1 MQQQFNPNNEV
12 IFLSAELSLN
22 SVHQLF
28 FRSIVQDD
36 WRERGAVA
44 VAKSPG
50 GGEGVEN
57 MNDTHHM
64 HKIQNMSTQS
74 IIK

>member
-1 MQQQFNPNNEV
+1 MKH
-12 IFLSAELSLN
+12 FLSAELSLN

-28 FRSIVQDD
+28 LRSIVQDD

-44 VAKSPG
+44 VAKGPG
-50 GGEGVEN
+50 GGMEN